1 MSKGDIIKW
10 FFTLVLP
17 LLIAAIPIN
26 DVFTMPMKLF
36 LSSTLMA
43 ILCFAFEI
51 VPQTAVALILPGISV
66 SYLLL
71 LLGLYD
77 KTMQAISEFYMP
89 FLIPLAIG
97 LIVGIIAAT
106 KLLERAMDRHPQP
119 TYLMILGF
127 ILGSIFNIFPGI
139 PSLPQAP
146 VCLLTF
152 AAGFTA
158 IYFLS
163 KKEAQGTN

>member
-1 MSKGDIIKW
+1 
-10 FFTLVLP
+10 
-17 LLIAAIPIN
+17 
-26 DVFTMPMKLF
+26 
-36 LSSTLMA
+36 
-43 ILCFAFEI
+43 
-51 VPQTAVALILPGISV
+51 
-66 SYLLL
+66 
-71 LLGLYD
+71 
-77 KTMQAISEFYMP
+77 MQAISEFYMP

-158 IYFLS
+158 SFPRRKLREPINSRFVFQECSESSSADRLFAYAATVRQRGGLIFPGRRANGGSAAAPNRTGLLSFLF
-163 KKEAQGTN
+163 

>member
-1 MSKGDIIKW
+1 
-10 FFTLVLP
+10 
-17 LLIAAIPIN
+17 
-26 DVFTMPMKLF
+26 
-36 LSSTLMA
+36 
-43 ILCFAFEI
+43 
-51 VPQTAVALILPGISV
+51 
-66 SYLLL
+66 
-71 LLGLYD
+71 
-77 KTMQAISEFYMP
+77 MQAISEFYMP

>member
-1 MSKGDIIKW
+1 MVIDMNYWTKVFRK
-10 FFTLVLP
+10 LVL
-17 LLIAAIPIN
+17 
-26 DVFTMPMKLF
+26 
-36 LSSTLMA
+36 
-43 ILCFAFEI
+43 
-51 VPQTAVALILPGISV
+51 LILSFITI
-66 SYLLL
+66 YLSFKL
-71 LLGLYD
+71 
-77 KTMQAISEFYMP
+77 ACFYMP

>member
-1 MSKGDIIKW
+1 
-10 FFTLVLP
+10 
-17 LLIAAIPIN
+17 
-26 DVFTMPMKLF
+26 
-36 LSSTLMA
+36 
-43 ILCFAFEI
+43 
-51 VPQTAVALILPGISV
+51 
-66 SYLLL
+66 
-71 LLGLYD
+71 
-77 KTMQAISEFYMP
+77 MP

-106 KLLERAMDRHPQP
+106 KLAGKSHWIGILS
-119 TYLMILGF
+119 YLPYDSWF